1 MDKKQVSNWIR
12 QSRYRAK
19 KQGIQCDISIEEV
32 LDILNNYDGRC
43 AYCDSIATSL
53 DHPFPLKD
61 EAPNVS
67 ANVLPICKSCKNNKK
82 INNIMVMYNS
92 GILSEEVY
100 VRIMK
105 NILDGDKSGTL
116 KKYVK
121 RLSGR
126 GSKE

>member
-19 KQGIQCDISIEEV
+19 KQGIQCNISIEEV
-32 LDILNNYDGRC
+32 LNILEYYADKC
-43 AYCDSIATSL
+43 AYCPKTADSL

-67 ANVLPICKSCKNNKK
+67 ANVLPICKTCKNCKK

-92 GILSEEVY
+92 SILSEA
-100 VRIMK
+100 
-105 NILDGDKSGTL
+105 
-116 KKYVK
+116 KYVK
-121 RLSGR
+121 IMKEVLDRDKDGSLRKYIKKLTGR
-126 GSKE
+126 SKE